1 MAPRLKNTRAPA
13 KYENQRTT
21 VQAPTYHNYAHQL
34 YTTRQSQVRAALRLY
49 RRSPEPGAAWLRDR
63 VRCSAEIWVSNRKG
77 VAIVGRTGKSVFR
90 IAALILCVSLVGCV
104 GQPTAPDEPPLVS
117 KPAPPPTPKPEIEPN
132 RVVLF
137 LSDDIPAYQTIA
149 TQIVERGGASEFRT
163 VNLDGDPRIS
173 PENLADIKVFNPD
186 KIVSIGLLAAK
197 ISRQFAE
204 TPMVFCQVFNYLDH
218 DLLSPKSKGVKLLP
232 PFRLQLDAWKEL
244 TPALQSIGLVIGPNQ
259 EALIAEAAEAA
270 EGYGID
276 LASRVVSSDKE
287 ALYVFKRLTP
297 SIQGFWL
304 LPDNRILSP
313 RVLKEM
319 MSYGTA
325 HGVQIVV
332 FNSQL
337 MNLGAVMTITS
348 NDADVAEQVLKALY
362 DVTDNGLFAGP
373 QMMPLTTMQVEIN
386 PNVSHDPRSWASPK
400 LVRSPNDE

>member
-1 MAPRLKNTRAPA
+1 M
-13 KYENQRTT
+13 
-21 VQAPTYHNYAHQL
+21 
-34 YTTRQSQVRAALRLY
+34 
-49 RRSPEPGAAWLRDR
+49 WLRDR
-63 VRCSAEIWVSNRKG
+63 VRCSPEIWVSNRKG

-90 IAALILCVSLVGCV
+90 IAALILCVSLAGCV
-104 GQPTAPDEPPLVS
+104 GQPTAPDEPPPVS

-149 TQIVERGGASEFRT
+149 TQIVNRGGASASEFRT

-173 PENLADIKVFNPD
+173 PENLADIKEFNPD

-204 TPMVFCQVFNYLDH
+204 TPMVFCQVFNYLEH

-244 TPALQSIGLVIGPNQ
+244 SPALQSIGLVIGPNQ
-259 EALIAEAAEAA
+259 EALIAEATEAA
-270 EGYGID
+270 EAYGIE

-287 ALYVFKRLTP
+287 ALYIFKRLTP

-304 LPDNRILSP
+304 PPDNRILSP
-313 RVLKEM
+313 RVLKEI

-337 MNLGAVMTITS
+337 MNLGAVMSIMS

-362 DVTDNGLFAGP
+362 DVTDNGSFAGP
-373 QMMPLTTMQVEIN
+373 QMMPLTTLQVEIN
-386 PNVSHDPRSWASPK
+386 PNVSHDLRLSVSPQ

>member
-1 MAPRLKNTRAPA
+1 M
-13 KYENQRTT
+13 
-21 VQAPTYHNYAHQL
+21 
-34 YTTRQSQVRAALRLY
+34 RAAPRLY
-49 RRSPEPGAAWLRDR
+49 RRSPEPNAAWLRDR
-63 VRCSAEIWVSNRKG
+63 VRCSSEIWVSNRKG
-77 VAIVGRTGKSVFR
+77 VAIVGRAGKSVFR
-90 IAALILCVSLVGCV
+90 IAALILCVSLAGCV
-104 GQPTAPDEPPLVS
+104 GQPTAPVEPPPVS

-132 RVVLF
+132 RIVLF

-149 TQIVERGGASEFRT
+149 TQIVQRGGASEFRI
-163 VNLDGDPRIS
+163 VNLNGDRKIS
-173 PENLADIKVFNPD
+173 LANLVEIKEFNPD

-197 ISRQFAE
+197 ISRQLAD
-204 TPMVFCQVFNYLDH
+204 TPMVFCQVFNYLGH
-218 DLLSPKSKGVKLLP
+218 DLLSPNSKGVKLLP
-232 PFRLQLDAWKEL
+232 PFLLQLEAWTEL
-244 TPALQSIGLVIGPNQ
+244 SPALQSIGLVIGPNQ
-259 EALIAEAAEAA
+259 EDLIAEAAQAA
-270 EGYGID
+270 ESYEIE
-276 LASRVVSSDKE
+276 LTSRVVSSDKE

-386 PNVSHDPRSWASPK
+386 PNVSHDLRSSASPK

>member
-1 MAPRLKNTRAPA
+1 M
-13 KYENQRTT
+13 
-21 VQAPTYHNYAHQL
+21 
-34 YTTRQSQVRAALRLY
+34 RAALRLY
-49 RRSPEPGAAWLRDR
+49 RRPSETSAAWLRDC
-63 VRCSAEIWVSNRKG
+63 VRYSPEILVSNRKG

-90 IAALILCVSLVGCV
+90 IAALILCVSLAGCV
-104 GQPTAPDEPPLVS
+104 GQPIAPDEPPPVS
-117 KPAPPPTPKPEIEPN
+117 KPAPLPPPEPEIEPS

-149 TQIVERGGASEFRT
+149 TQIVQRGGASEFKT
-163 VNLDGDPRIS
+163 VNLDGDSRIS
-173 PENLADIKVFNPD
+173 PENLAAIKLFNPD

-197 ISRQFAE
+197 TSRQFAE
-204 TPMVFCQVFNYLDH
+204 TPMVFCQVFNYLEH
-218 DLLSPKSKGVKLLP
+218 DLLPPKSKGVKLLP

-244 TPALQSIGLVIGPNQ
+244 SPALQSIGLVIGPNQ
-259 EALIAEAAEAA
+259 EALIAEATEAA
-270 EGYGID
+270 EGYGIE
-276 LASRVVSSDKE
+276 LASRIVSSDKE

-304 LPDNRILSP
+304 PPDNRILSP
-313 RVLKEM
+313 RVLKEI

-337 MNLGAVMTITS
+337 MNLGAVMSIMS

-362 DVTDNGLFAGP
+362 DVTDNGSFAGP

-386 PNVSHDPRSWASPK
+386 PNVSHDLRLSVSPQ